1 MKSLAFVAVALLSAV
16 NAANVTF
23 KVIAPTA
30 TKQVQVNID
39 GTLTALKAADSD
51 VPYYTGSADLPDN
64 KPYKVRHQSHILQLQ
79 LKLTFPNIVR
89 CWW

>member
-23 KVIAPTA
+23 KVIAPSA
-30 TKQVQVNID
+30 SEQVQVNID
-39 GTLTALKAADSD
+39 GTLTELSAADAD

-64 KPYKVRHQSHILQLQ
+64 KSYMVKY
-79 LKLTFPNIVR
+79 
-89 CWW
+89 